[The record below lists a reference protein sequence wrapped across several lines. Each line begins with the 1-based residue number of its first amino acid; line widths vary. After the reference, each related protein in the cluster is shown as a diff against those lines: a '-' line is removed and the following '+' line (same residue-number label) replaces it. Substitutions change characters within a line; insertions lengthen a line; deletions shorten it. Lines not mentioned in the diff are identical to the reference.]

1 MAYHGAMHGFFDH
14 GNITAPPIVDEFNFL
29 ARGLRAGDEGAFSGL
44 WPSDRTAW
52 RRRRQKYR
60 SHQRKAGQAQQVLAK
75 LETFKGNG
83 DAARILGYLRKIDP
97 YVFEELVLLV
107 LERQGIAVIRNENY
121 SGDGGLD
128 GAFVHRGCRY
138 LLQAKRY
145 KGAIHAVHVKDFAAL
160 IAQREVQGGVF
171 IHTGKTPK
179 DGYRT
184 LGAAGQITLI
194 SGQKLVDL
202 IRGKP
207 LTLWTGQTG

>member
-1 MAYHGAMHGFFDH
+1 MHAFLDH

-29 ARGLRAGDEGAFSGL
+29 ARGLRAGDEDAFSGP
-44 WPSDRTAW
+44 WPSDRAAW
-52 RRRRQKYR
+52 RRRHQKYR

-75 LETFKGNG
+75 LATFKGNG

-97 YVFEELVLLV
+97 YVFEELVLLM
-107 LERQGIAVIRNENY
+107 LEQQGIVVIRNESY

-128 GAFVHRGCRY
+128 GAFVHQGCRY

-145 KGAIHAVHVKDFAAL
+145 KGAVSAAHVKDFAAL
-160 IAQREVQGGVF
+160 ITQHQAQGGVF

-179 DGYRT
+179 DVYRA
-184 LGAAGQITLI
+184 LGAASKITLV

-202 IRGKP
+202 IQGEP
-207 LTLWTGQTG
+207 LTLWSAHNP